1 MTRPQSVTRVLAAG
15 LTLLA
20 VSAAAD
26 EGPRLGAGDVLRLSV
41 LGRSEMSG
49 DFAVQPD
56 GRVSLPRLGRL
67 RAAGAAPAEL
77 EARIEAALDEAGLDR
92 RPDVTLE
99 VARWREVTVAGDVD
113 RPGGVAWRPGLTVSR
128 AVALA
133 GGERALR
140 SDEMGPALTAI
151 RTLEYFDALRAR
163 LAAWRAR
170 EARLADELRLAETPG
185 FPRLEK
191 ETASPK
197 APSAEGGLSD
207 LVRAEQA
214 AAARF
219 LGIQR
224 ARQTALLRQR
234 AALETQLETLEERAM
249 RLDEEEAL
257 LREELGTV
265 ERLEGSGLA
274 RRPRVLALRRELA
287 ALAGVQ
293 LEAAS
298 EMAETR
304 RRLEDAELALAI
316 FASGRARET
325 AERLADVR
333 QEIVEMEARLDQAGR
348 AADLAAEQ
356 APRRGLPEA
365 EARFTLQRGEGETAE
380 TRPALSADR
389 LLPGDFLRVA
399 APAPARD

>member
-1 MTRPQSVTRVLAAG
+1 MTRPQSVTRVLAAC

-20 VSAAAD
+20 VSAAAG

-67 RAAGAAPAEL
+67 PAAGAAPAEL
-77 EARIEAALDEAGLDR
+77 EARIEAALAEAGLDR

-113 RPGGVAWRPGLTVSR
+113 RPGGVDWRPGLTVSR

-140 SDEMGPALTAI
+140 GDEMGPALTAI

-170 EARLADELRLAETPG
+170 EARLAEELRLAEAPG
-185 FPRLEK
+185 FPRLEN
-191 ETASPK
+191 EAA
-197 APSAEGGLSD
+197 APQGSSADGRLSGLIG
-207 LVRAEQA
+207 AEQA

-219 LGIQR
+219 LGIEQ

-234 AALETQLETLEERAM
+234 AALETQLGTLEERAM

-287 ALAGVQ
+287 ELAGVQ

-298 EMAETR
+298 EIAEAR

-316 FASGRARET
+316 FAPTRARET

-333 QEIVEMEARLDQAGR
+333 REIVEMEARLDQAGR

-356 APRRGLPEA
+356 APRRVPPEA
-365 EARFTLQRGEGETAE
+365 AARFTLQRGEGEAAE
-380 TRPALSADR
+380 TRPALAADR

-399 APAPARD
+399 APARD